1 MENISAKFRKI
12 PCSGQTIEGK
22 CSALSSAKNAARFPI
37 LSVSAPLPPG
47 WRQPAR
53 RVEPESNKRIVKN
66 WNNAKTGQDNELP
79 DMIGFALKSRRNS
92 VQSGGIFR
100 GKHGARLGVCIS
112 VAFAL
117 IAALQV
123 CGLGYS
129 GTVQAE
135 AQAISGDTAS
145 SSLIPERSRKEA
157 PALQIKGIDGKL
169 IDLAQY
175 RGEVVLLDF
184 WAVHCGGCKLEI
196 PWYVQF
202 DQEYHRD
209 GLQLIG
215 IDMYGENPSLIRPF
229 MAAAHMTYPVAVGT
243 DAIGQRFHV
252 GEMPLTLLID
262 RQGRIAYSHAGVVDK
277 DSFERNVKA
286 LLR

>member
-1 MENISAKFRKI
+1 MR
-12 PCSGQTIEGK
+12 SG
-22 CSALSSAKNAARFPI
+22 
-37 LSVSAPLPPG
+37 
-47 WRQPAR
+47 
-53 RVEPESNKRIVKN
+53 
-66 WNNAKTGQDNELP
+66 
-79 DMIGFALKSRRNS
+79 RNS
-92 VQSGGIFR
+92 R
-100 GKHGARLGVCIS
+100 DKHEAGLGMRVF
-112 VAFAL
+112 VACVL
-117 IAALQV
+117 IAAFQV
-123 CGLGYS
+123 CSLGYS
-129 GTVQAE
+129 GTVQAA
-135 AQAISGDTAS
+135 AQAISRDTAS

-157 PALQIKGIDGKL
+157 PALEIKGVNGKL
-169 IDLAQY
+169 IDLARY

-196 PWYVQF
+196 PWYVWF
-202 DQEYHRD
+202 DQKYHRD

-215 IDMYGENPSLIRPF
+215 IDMYGESPSLIRPF
-229 MAAAHMTYPVAVGT
+229 MAATHMTYPVAVGT